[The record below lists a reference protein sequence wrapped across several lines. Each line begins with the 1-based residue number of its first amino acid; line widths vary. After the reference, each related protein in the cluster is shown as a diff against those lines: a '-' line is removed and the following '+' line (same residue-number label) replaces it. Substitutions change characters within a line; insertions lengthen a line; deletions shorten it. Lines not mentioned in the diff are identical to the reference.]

1 MRKLL
6 LTAAALSLGMASSS
20 YAAGVTEE
28 DIAADAT
35 NTAQVVTNGMG
46 GLVGAIIGSTIY
58 VALFSA
64 LYYFSPVLPSAGRK
78 YLQRRFSA
86 LRGK

>member
-1 MRKLL
+1 MRKML
-6 LTAAALSLGMASSS
+6 LTAAALSLGMASTS

-46 GLVGAIIGSTIY
+46 
-58 VALFSA
+58 
-64 LYYFSPVLPSAGRK
+64 RD
-78 YLQRRFSA
+78 LQRYSPLKGVNRHNVKRLVPA
-86 LRGK
+86 LSLIHI